1 MFIFALGFVSFHC
14 RGECWVRATPLSEPV
29 FKWAPGTPRDL
40 STNSKLSYEICLQSY
55 IGVLFIFIRG
65 SSWGHPA
72 VQNVDPPIEDVGL
85 RLVSGTSPPR
95 LFKALRG
102 GLCIEN
108 GGSMYTLFE
117 YYGLECVFILPIPLK
132 HIHKC
137 STAVLWNITDLLVIL
152 ISFFFSQRQVG
163 SAMAGR
169 GH

>member
-29 FKWAPGTPRDL
+29 LKWAPGTPRDL
-40 STNSKLSYEICLQSY
+40 STNRKLSYEICLQSY
-55 IGVLFIFIRG
+55 THFFLYF
-65 SSWGHPA
+65 H
-72 VQNVDPPIEDVGL
+72 E
-85 RLVSGTSPPR
+85 RLVLRSPSSKKRRSANRRCGSCTACLLPGC
-95 LFKALRG
+95 KALRG

-108 GGSMYTLFE
+108 SGSMYTLLE

-137 STAVLWNITDLLVIL
+137 SAAVLWNNTDLLVIL
-152 ISFFFSQRQVG
+152 ISFFFAQWQVG
-163 SAMAGR
+163 SAMAGC